1 METRLP
7 QYPAFP
13 VPERARQMTS
23 VRRAL
28 AISFIERYALIALGL
43 ASNILVARLLSPDQI
58 GLYSVSLAVISVA
71 QVLRD
76 FGIGNF
82 LIQEKNLDDAHIR
95 TAFGISLLMG
105 GVLFIVV
112 FLVSPWAGEFYGHE
126 QIVSTMRIS
135 SLNFLVLPFCTI
147 SLALLRREMQ
157 FDRVAIVT
165 LVASAV
171 GVSVTVALAFLDY
184 GPNSMAIGAVIGNL
198 VTGAGAW
205 IARSGRNVLRPSLS
219 EWRAVVK
226 FGGQS
231 SLTGVITSISMDAN
245 DLVVGKVL
253 GFHPVAILS
262 RAQGLM
268 NLFHRDLMAAVR
280 GVALPAFAAAHRR
293 SEDIEAQHARSM
305 AIVTIFAWPF
315 YGLVSLYSIE
325 VLRLLFGPQW
335 DEAAALVP
343 IFCIAGAISSVTAL
357 VPTLLLALGRI
368 DLVTRAEMLL
378 QPSRFV
384 LIALAAI
391 VFRSVEA
398 CSLAYLVIT
407 VATLPV
413 FLHAKKQAIS
423 SASRN
428 SYHHL
433 LPSLAVTMIAL
444 VPALLHVAFSG
455 FERTEPIALIPVIIS
470 CTLAVFGWLTAA
482 LWFNHPIAKE
492 PLFLRLIGPL
502 ARLNSH

>member
-1 METRLP
+1 MN
-7 QYPAFP
+7 
-13 VPERARQMTS
+13 S

-43 ASNILVARLLSPDQI
+43 ASNILVARLLSPDEI

-82 LIQEKNLDDAHIR
+82 LIQEKNLDNAHIR

-105 GVLFIVV
+105 GLLFIVV
-112 FLVSPWAGEFYGHE
+112 FVVSPWAGKFYGHE
-126 QIVSTMRIS
+126 QIVDTMRIS

-147 SLALLRREMQ
+147 SLALLRRNMQ
-157 FDRVAIVT
+157 FDRVAMVT
-165 LVASAV
+165 LAASAV

-184 GPNSMAIGAVIGNL
+184 GPNSMAIGAVLGNL
-198 VTGAGAW
+198 VTGVGAW
-205 IARSGRNVLRPSLS
+205 IARSGRNILRPSLS

-231 SLTGVITSISMDAN
+231 SLTGIVTSISMDAN

-280 GVALPAFAAAHRR
+280 GVALPAYAAAHRR
-293 SEDIEAQHARSM
+293 SEDVEVQHARSM
-305 AIVTIFAWPF
+305 AIVTAFAWPF
-315 YGLVSLYSIE
+315 YGLVSLYSLE

-335 DEAAALVP
+335 DEAADLVP
-343 IFCIAGAISSVTAL
+343 IYCVAGAISAVTAL

-391 VFRSVEA
+391 IFRSVEA
-398 CSLAYLVIT
+398 CALAYLVIT

-413 FLHAKKQAIS
+413 FLRAKQLAITS
-423 SASRN
+423 TSLAWHRHLAPSLGVTIVA
-428 SYHHL
+428 L
-433 LPSLAVTMIAL
+433 LPAI
-444 VPALLHVAFSG
+444 LHVAFSG
-455 FERTEPIALIPVIIS
+455 FARTEPLALPPVILS
-470 CTLAVFGWLTAA
+470 CTLAALGWVAAA

-492 PLFLRLIGPL
+492 PLFVRCIELL
-502 ARLNSH
+502 ARRNKH